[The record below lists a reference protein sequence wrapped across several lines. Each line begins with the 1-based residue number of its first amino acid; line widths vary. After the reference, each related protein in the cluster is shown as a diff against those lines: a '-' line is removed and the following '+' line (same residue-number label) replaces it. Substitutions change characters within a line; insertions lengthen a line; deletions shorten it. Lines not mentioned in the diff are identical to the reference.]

1 MNAKGRGRGK
11 CCSNICNLEK
21 QKKMLR
27 VSTKQHQKGKLRLN
41 AASSLLYDHFIF
53 A

>member
-1 MNAKGRGRGK
+1 MLKVEAEANVAVTFVTLKSK
-11 CCSNICNLEK
+11 
-21 QKKMLR
+21 KKMLR